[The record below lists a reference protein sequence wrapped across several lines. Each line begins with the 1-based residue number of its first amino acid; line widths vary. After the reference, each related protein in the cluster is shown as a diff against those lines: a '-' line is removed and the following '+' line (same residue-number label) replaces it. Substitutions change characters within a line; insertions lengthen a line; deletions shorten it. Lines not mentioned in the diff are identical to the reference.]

1 MGLDELHHLP
11 RPYTYTN
18 RATLNKSQKHIMN
31 KDPGA
36 GSLQS
41 LVEQTK
47 LIYLDRNQN
56 IGDI

>member
-1 MGLDELHHLP
+1 
-11 RPYTYTN
+11 
-18 RATLNKSQKHIMN
+18 MN

-41 LVEQTK
+41 LVEQAK
-47 LIYLDRNQN
+47 LFYLHRKQN